1 MMNSVLVDCWK
12 AELAIIASND
22 EGLKFRYSC
31 EKNGKSLLYLQ
42 ISFDPATKIM
52 STGTIK

>member
-1 MMNSVLVDCWK
+1 MVNSVLVDCWK